1 MKKDNPDIASEKM
14 EFLASLMKEA
24 NKKKQSEVMPF
35 LMSITQRANEK
46 GIQFS
51 DEETE
56 LLVRAMTANMSPAER
71 KKVEMLR
78 QMAKLIGKR
87 KPQSKQ

>member
-1 MKKDNPDIASEKM
+1 MKNDNPDIASEKM

-24 NKKKQSEVMPF
+24 NMKKQNEVMPF
-35 LMSITQRANEK
+35 LMSIAQRANEK

-56 LLVRAMTANMSPAER
+56 MLVRTMTSNMSPAER

-78 QMAKLIGKR
+78 RMSKLIGRR
-87 KPQSKQ
+87 KPQ